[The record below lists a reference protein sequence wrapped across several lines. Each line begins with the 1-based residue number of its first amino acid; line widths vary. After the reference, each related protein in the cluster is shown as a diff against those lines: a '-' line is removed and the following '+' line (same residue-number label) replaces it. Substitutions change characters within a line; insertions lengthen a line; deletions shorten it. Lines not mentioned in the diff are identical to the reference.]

1 MFFVP
6 AYKAHVQVITAQK
19 TVHTWVRISDYE
31 TRKTPSIEARCSFP
45 LDLRKAGHE
54 EAAATSPA
62 LRRTP
67 QLIGGDVLRRQ

>member
-31 TRKTPSIEARCSFP
+31 TRKTPSIEARCSLP
-45 LDLRKAGHE
+45 VDPRKAGHE
-54 EAAATSPA
+54 EAAATSPT
-62 LRRTP
+62 LHRTP
-67 QLIGGDVLRRQ
+67 QLIDGCILRRQ